1 MAPPQP
7 RQAVFRASTQRFL
20 RAHPTVE
27 RLLRGFFRE
36 LLLRRPENV
45 LEFAAGEGRAQRVPK
60 GEKGTGRSPGCVG
73 TRHGEPPPPQ
83 RWRHGLSLHGEGD
96 TGFPRAR
103 RAQGGILRM
112 RGCCRGSPQ
121 GKGEHRGVPSSRS
134 PPLAVVPPPEYFT
147 NPELPRQIQE
157 ELGGPGAAEEGQRP
171 APHPGGM

>member
-45 LEFAAGEGRAQRVPK
+45 LEFAA
-60 GEKGTGRSPGCVG
+60 
-73 TRHGEPPPPQ
+73 
-83 RWRHGLSLHGEGD
+83 
-96 TGFPRAR
+96 
-103 RAQGGILRM
+103 
-112 RGCCRGSPQ
+112 
-121 GKGEHRGVPSSRS
+121 
-134 PPLAVVPPPEYFT
+134 EYFT